1 MSVPDIYLDA
11 ALAEISLVC
20 QQCQASLDSDELPPD
35 QPRFPESNYVEAL
48 AEAAFRLGWLIEY
61 HGTHPSYFDYR
72 ILCPSCA
79 KSAPTT

>member
-1 MSVPDIYLDA
+1 MPVPDTYLDA
-11 ALAEISLVC
+11 ALAEITLVC
-20 QQCQASLDSDELPPD
+20 HQCQASLDSEDSPSD

-61 HGTHPSYFDYR
+61 QGLNASYFDYR

-79 KSAPTT
+79 KSAPAT